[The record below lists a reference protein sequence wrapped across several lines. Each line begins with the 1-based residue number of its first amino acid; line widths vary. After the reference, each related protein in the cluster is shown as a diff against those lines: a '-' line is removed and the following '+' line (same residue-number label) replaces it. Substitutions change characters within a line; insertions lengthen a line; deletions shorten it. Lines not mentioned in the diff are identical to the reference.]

1 LYINYYGNEELLPER
16 TFSPFCFMHQVM
28 VFSFR
33 PNMPRV
39 PRGQKKDKEGK
50 KKGKEI
56 ADEPV

>member
-1 LYINYYGNEELLPER
+1 
-16 TFSPFCFMHQVM
+16 MHQVM